1 MSMRLFFT
9 KNINIF
15 CQEYQYEIVIA
26 FYSDITQPFFHFS
39 DEEKEKTAV
48 HFRKYE
54 IETFVSA
61 TDPPKTPENLI
72 WSAPEVFRGG
82 GLPADVHR
90 LQLFRCTGNLYG
102 FGPKFCIYFVF
113 YAACMYKYN
122 EIQYIV

>member
-9 KNINIF
+9 PNINIF

-72 WSAPEVFRGG
+72 WSAPEVFRGD
-82 GLPADVHR
+82 GLLADVP
-90 LQLFRCTGNLYG
+90 LDAVSSSDCN
-102 FGPKFCIYFVF
+102 FVF
-113 YAACMYKYN
+113 LLFFTLRVCTNTTKYN
-122 EIQYIV
+122 I